1 VERRTGNGPLEGHKI
16 SVTVGGVGGLGGGI
30 WKRNDK
36 KNRGW
41 PLGTK
46 RVFCE
51 VRGISMEEVT
61 FLSLKE
67 RTL

>member
-1 VERRTGNGPLEGHKI
+1 
-16 SVTVGGVGGLGGGI
+16 VGGVFGEGGFGREI
-30 WKRNDK
+30 IK

-41 PLGTK
+41 PLGIK

-51 VRGISMEEVT
+51 VREISVEEAT